1 MNYRNLLLMVSIFCG
16 VTSAQV
22 EFEFSGYVTEM
33 PIYQKM
39 DENLALTYGIKDDIF
54 MNLNRLRLRPVLY
67 LSDDTRINAEYEI
80 AGLYF
85 SNMGSFDLTSSG
97 KTERQIVNLSAS
109 PVQENKYR
117 VNHFIDRLYIKQ
129 RFDFGNIVVGRQRIQ
144 WGSGRIWN
152 PTDLFNPINPVN
164 FFKIEKDGADAVSV
178 NYYIGSFTDL
188 NVVFNPNELIAK
200 SNYGARFR
208 TNYGEYDFAVIGGY
222 FDRQPVAGLDVTGN
236 LVGAGV
242 RFEGIIAGKSD
253 YNEEYISF
261 IAGIDNQFTAELYT
275 LIEYHYNGEGTNNIA
290 DYDIAKL
297 ASGGLLNLNTDYI
310 HLSSTYQ
317 YNPLINFG
325 LSWMKNIN
333 DGSGFVGLSG
343 NYDLIV
349 NLTARA
355 GAQISFGSMDTE
367 YILYGS
373 SWYLQFDYYF

>member
-1 MNYRNLLLMVSIFCG
+1 MFCG

-22 EFEFSGYVTEM
+22 EFEFSGYVSEM

-39 DENLALTYGIKDDIF
+39 DENLALTYGIKEDIF

-129 RFDFGNIVVGRQRIQ
+129 RFDFGNIIVGRQRIQ

-152 PTDLFNPINPVN
+152 PSDLFNPINPAN

-188 NVVFNPNELIAK
+188 NVVFNPNELISE

-222 FDRQPVAGLDVTGN
+222 FDRKPVAGLDVTGN

-242 RFEGIIAGKSD
+242 RFEGIIAAKSD
-253 YNEEYISF
+253 YNKEYISF

-275 LIEYHYNGEGTNNIA
+275 LVEYHYNGEGTNNIA